1 MNSIEAIKQTLFTQW
16 NLMRVIRLVAG
27 IFLAVQAMQMHDT
40 IAGFISAIL
49 LFQAFTNTGCCGVS
63 GCAVPAST
71 KNSDES
77 QEVDYVEIKE
87 KKSLQ

>member
-16 NLMRVIRLVAG
+16 SLMRVIRLVAG
-27 IFLAVQAMQMHDT
+27 LFLTVQAVQMHDA

-63 GCAVPAST
+63 GCAVPATT
-71 KNSDES
+71 KKSDAI
-77 QEVDYVEIKE
+77 QEVEYEEVKD
-87 KKSLQ
+87 KKSL